1 MPPKWALGFHHS
13 RYGFDSI
20 DAVSNVVEKYREHN
34 IPLDSEYSNF
44 DIQRMCTQ
52 KKTLTLLV
60 AIWLD
65 IDYMDERKDF
75 TYDPKKFPVSN
86 VHLLVQS
93 LHEKH
98 QKIVAI
104 IDPGIKVE
112 RGYSAFETGIQR
124 DVFIK
129 NKNGRYAV
137 GSVWPGY
144 TVFPDFHSDET
155 QHWWKN
161 TIEDWLEQ
169 VPLDGK
175 LNI

>member
-1 MPPKWALGFHHS
+1 MK
-13 RYGFDSI
+13 
-20 DAVSNVVEKYREHN
+20 
-34 IPLDSEYSNF
+34 
-44 DIQRMCTQ
+44 Q
-52 KKTLTLLV
+52 LLILSV

-75 TYDPKKFPVSN
+75 TYDPEKFPVSKVN
-86 VHLLVQS
+86 QLVQD
-93 LHEKH
+93 LHEQN

-112 RGYSAFETGIQR
+112 RGYPAYETGIQR

-137 GSVWPGY
+137 GKVWPGY

-161 TIEDWLEQ
+161 TIETWLKQ
-169 VPLDGK
+169 VPLDGEFNMQPTVGIMH
-175 LNI
+175 LMG